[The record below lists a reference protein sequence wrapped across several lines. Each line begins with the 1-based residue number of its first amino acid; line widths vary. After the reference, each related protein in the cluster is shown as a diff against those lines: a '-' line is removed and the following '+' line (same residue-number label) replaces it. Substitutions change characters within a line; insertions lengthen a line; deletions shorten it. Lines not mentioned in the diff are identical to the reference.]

1 MRVDQ
6 IKIGTPILDLHVG
19 HVGGE
24 AQKNSL
30 SILFGDSREIGFKS
44 RIVTPEGASHFEGG
58 GHPCSSFMSLNHLY
72 RLVHVTH

>member
-6 IKIGTPILDLHVG
+6 IKISTPILDLHVG

-44 RIVTPEGASHFEGG
+44 RIVTREGASYFGG
-58 GHPCSSFMSLNHLY
+58 GHPCSFCMSLNHLY
-72 RLVHVTH
+72 RLVHITH